1 MNADSV
7 RKLDA
12 RILELAKYEVSKGGL
27 RLANRQQI
35 AENFRYFKYLIMS
48 KETTVDQLDDM
59 VRGSHGDPDG
69 RTVLLE
75 DLGIREHTDADLSSM
90 PSCEVFSVLT

>member
-27 RLANRQQI
+27 CLASRQHI
-35 AENFRYFKYLIMS
+35 AEQFRYFKGLIMRR
-48 KETTVDQLDDM
+48 ETTVDQLDDM
-59 VRGSHGDPDG
+59 VRGSHGDPEAKVI
-69 RTVLLE
+69 TSE
-75 DLGIREHTDADLSSM
+75 DFGIREHTDADLSCM